1 MSEVFIKATQQGRCS
16 DTACYTLGTRQQDLF
31 GNRITKG
38 IKQLNADLNNPIYS
52 FLKTLAMPSGGLIP
66 DRLLKLP
73 FVWKAPRCR
82 ASTTRAK
89 AAGCG
94 SAQETI
100 GGTGDGRSHRPQYQ
114 KKPRKTRAKP
124 LAACPTPLRC
134 HQLVLGASKGRMQL
148 EKPLQSFAPGA
159 GRGRALS
166 AAPRTHFLPSGA
178 SRAPRLAPPAN
189 FSRELSLNPKRSF
202 HIHRL
207 SCFSAVKSSLL
218 NRVLG
223 KSRNSRSLAAQ
234 GQKWMGSPGGTAGAS
249 TSG

>member
-1 MSEVFIKATQQGRCS
+1 
-16 DTACYTLGTRQQDLF
+16 
-31 GNRITKG
+31 
-38 IKQLNADLNNPIYS
+38 
-52 FLKTLAMPSGGLIP
+52 MPSGGLIP

-100 GGTGDGRSHRPQYQ
+100 GGTGDGRSHRPQHQ

-134 HQLVLGASKGRMQL
+134 HQLVLGASKGRTQL
-148 EKPLQSFAPGA
+148 EEPLQSFAPGA

-207 SCFSAVKSSLL
+207 SCFSVVESSLL
-218 NRVLG
+218 TRVLG
-223 KSRNSRSLAAQ
+223 KRQEFPQPGSARAEMDGESWRYSWCQYLRLAVPWVRVLFV
-234 GQKWMGSPGGTAGAS
+234 GITGI
-249 TSG
+249 